1 MSITNTYILS
11 IKTTDGH
18 EREIEMETS
27 SKEEAISNA
36 NPYVRGGEGLVD
48 YAVLSNG
55 DTVLE
60 YCYSSCEWEET

>member
-36 NPYVRGGEGLVD
+36 NPYVRGGV
-48 YAVLSNG
+48 
-55 DTVLE
+55 
-60 YCYSSCEWEET
+60 